1 MKLKYVLKFIIFIF
15 ILLVFVILLKKIFE
29 YLYIIKEGLQNSN
42 ESLLLNSN
50 DSFCKE
56 YQGSSGALDT
66 KCKKLTQNNCNSTSC
81 CIWTSDNQCVAGG
94 KNGPTFNS
102 DSKGKTI
109 SLDYY
114 YFQNKCYGKNC
125 QS

>member
-1 MKLKYVLKFIIFIF
+1 MNFKYILKVSLFVFF
-15 ILLVFVILLKKIFE
+15 CLVFVMILKIIFK
-29 YLYIIKEGLQNSN
+29 YLNIIKEGLQNSN

-50 DSFCKE
+50 DAFCKE
-56 YQGSSGALDT
+56 YQGSSGALDS

-94 KNGPTFNS
+94 KSGPTFNS

-114 YFQNKCYGKNC
+114 FQNKCYGKNC